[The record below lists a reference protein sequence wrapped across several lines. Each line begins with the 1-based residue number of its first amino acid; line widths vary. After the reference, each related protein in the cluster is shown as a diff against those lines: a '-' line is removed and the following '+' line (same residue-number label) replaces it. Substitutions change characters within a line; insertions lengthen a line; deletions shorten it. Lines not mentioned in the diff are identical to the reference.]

1 MRIRLTESQYDLIK
15 IIKENSD
22 ISERITDGIDEV
34 KKKADGLYSIITFTT
49 IAEIRDGE
57 TDISVI
63 EKRVETLADIFSKLS
78 DKVYVF
84 EQRNMDAAGNWFNP
98 RVEQIWHD
106 MDMALYR
113 LRPKVDALENMVS
126 ILKPI
131 SRVDEYGEG
140 REKDIHGP
148 FDNITPTEI

>member
-15 IIKENSD
+15 IIKENSE
-22 ISERITDGIDEV
+22 ISDRITDGIDEI
-34 KKKADGLYSIITFTT
+34 KKKADGLYTIITFTT
-49 IAEIRDGE
+49 IAELRDGD
-57 TDISVI
+57 TDVGIL
-63 EKRVETLADIFSKLS
+63 EKRVETLSDMTDKLT
-78 DKVYVF
+78 DKVYAF

-106 MDMALYR
+106 MDLALYK
-113 LRPKVDALENMVS
+113 LSPKINALENLVS

-148 FDNITPTEI
+148 FANITPTEI

>member
-78 DKVYVF
+78 DKVYAF